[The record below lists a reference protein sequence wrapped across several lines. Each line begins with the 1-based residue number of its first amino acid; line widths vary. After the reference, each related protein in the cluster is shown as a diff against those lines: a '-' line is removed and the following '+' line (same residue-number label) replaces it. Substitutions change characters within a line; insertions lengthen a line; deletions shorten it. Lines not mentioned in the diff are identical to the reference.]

1 MSMPGADAPDHRLS
15 RATSWTPASWT
26 PVTWIIVVATLGI
39 AALQL
44 FDTYDDATEEFG
56 AHPALVAFGLFPV
69 GLDTL
74 HVARNLATS
83 LFLHNGLAPA
93 IVSMLFLHG
102 FGRTVERAMGSLRY
116 ALFYVLCGVAG
127 GLVYCLANAWSA
139 IPLVG
144 ASGAVSGVIA
154 AHTLLLPWSDIRS
167 FGRRIALP
175 AWIYTG
181 AWFLLV
187 VLSQMVGWY
196 GLGLLSCLG
205 GAAAGTMLAPLFS
218 RPGALLLARP
228 WDDPEHADAFG
239 DGYRLPGRAK
249 LVFAL
254 LPVIGLGAWLL
265 GVDSLSDKDTRAIG
279 RESVALAQIYGEGV
293 PKRPDS
299 GLALY
304 RQAAEEAPGVA
315 ARLGKL
321 LLAGRRVPRDEIEAM
336 KWLGRAAEQKH
347 PDGLE
352 IYAMALVKGEGVPRD
367 PERGVAML
375 QELTLQGYAV
385 GDLQL
390 GLISE
395 QGIGG
400 AGINPESAARYYRQA
415 CENIGWRTAL
425 RRGKGAGC
433 YHWALMAFSGRG
445 TPKDAAKA
453 RQLLESA
460 VQFDRLPEAENALG
474 LLLAT
479 GDPESADIG
488 PEPRPDDG
496 RAHEMFERA
505 AKAGNADAM
514 FNLARLSDQR
524 RNSPK
529 ALPREDIGYWYDRSA
544 SAGNERAKAALE
556 RLK

>member
-1 MSMPGADAPDHRLS
+1 MSMSGADAPDHRRSL
-15 RATSWTPASWT
+15 ATSWT

-39 AALQL
+39 SGLQL
-44 FDTYDDATEEFG
+44 LDTYDDAIREFG
-56 AHPALVAFGLFPV
+56 ALPALVAFDLFAF
-69 GLDTL
+69 GLD
-74 HVARNLATS
+74 TS
-83 LFLHNGLAPA
+83 LFLHNSLAPA
-93 IVSMLFLHG
+93 VVSMLFLHG

-154 AHTLLLPWSDIRS
+154 AHTLLRPWSAIRS

-218 RPGALLLARP
+218 RPGTLLLARP
-228 WDDPEHADAFG
+228 WDDPGDDPAHADAYG

-293 PKRPDS
+293 PKRPDT

-321 LLAGRRVPRDEIEAM
+321 LLAGRHVPKDETEAM

-352 IYAMALVKGEGVPRD
+352 IYGMALVKGEGVPRD
-367 PERGVAML
+367 PGRGVAML

-395 QGIGG
+395 RGIGG
-400 AGINPESAARYYRQA
+400 AVVNLESAARYYLQA
-415 CENIGWRTAL
+415 CENLGWRTAL

-433 YHWALMAFSGRG
+433 YHWALMVFSGRG

-453 RQLLESA
+453 RQLLENA
-460 VQFDRLPEAENALG
+460 VKLDSLPEAENALG

-488 PEPRPDDG
+488 PESHPDDG

-514 FNLARLSDQR
+514 FNFARLSDQR
-524 RNSPK
+524 RNSPRV
-529 ALPREDIGYWYDRSA
+529 LPREDIRYWYDRSA

-556 RLK
+556 RLN